1 MAASIR
7 GHMGSIKFFR
17 DNGSQNIVNITK
29 YDANQ
34 DSSFSRTFY
43 VGKAVPEGDQT
54 IEGWSGS
61 VDLEVKNAEVDDMID
76 ALVNDNLI
84 GVGVGSY
91 SLQLEERYP
100 DGTQAI
106 WVFFDCQFK
115 MGRSQGGLNEKVTK
129 KLDFQSS
136 GRLRVK

>member
-7 GHMGSIKFFR
+7 GHMGSIKVFK
-17 DNGSQNIVNITK
+17 DGGNQSIVNVTK

-34 DSSFSRTFY
+34 DSTFSRTFY

-61 VDLEVKNAEVDDMID
+61 IDCEVKNAEIDNLID
-76 ALVNDNLI
+76 ALVTDNLV
-84 GVGVGSY
+84 GVGVASY

-100 DGTQAI
+100 DDTQAI

-129 KLDFQSS
+129 KLDFQAS